1 MRCRLLLA
9 AWAPSFLAAHAAQTA
24 TVAQTESVFMPRES
38 VSTNFSAFDV
48 DTNGFLDVLSSVN
61 TNSGPF
67 ARVDTAVVA
76 LQPFDTSLGTLLD
89 VRVEFDNS
97 FGLTRKISAT
107 NQVGGDANINTGIAN
122 SCAFGF
128 STHPAIEFRLRCPE
142 YRGVWIHRF
151 CRTVDG
157 SGRRPPTATTLACNA
172 GTPSTSCEDSNA
184 QSAVFPVGPFSLP
197 LASFPPAFWLSTTLG
212 RRILV
217 GTAAS

>member
-9 AWAPSFLAAHAAQTA
+9 AWVPSFLAAHAAQTA

-76 LQPFDTSLGTLLD
+76 FQPFDTSLGTLLD

-97 FGLTRKISAT
+97 FGLTKKISAT

-128 STHPAIEFRLRCPE
+128 SPTRPLSS
-142 YRGVWIHRF
+142 
-151 CRTVDG
+151 G
-157 SGRRPPTATTLACNA
+157 SVVLSTEASGSIGSAALSTAQVGAPPTATTLACNA

-197 LASFPPAFWLSTTLG
+197 LAG
-212 RRILV
+212 C
-217 GTAAS
+217 